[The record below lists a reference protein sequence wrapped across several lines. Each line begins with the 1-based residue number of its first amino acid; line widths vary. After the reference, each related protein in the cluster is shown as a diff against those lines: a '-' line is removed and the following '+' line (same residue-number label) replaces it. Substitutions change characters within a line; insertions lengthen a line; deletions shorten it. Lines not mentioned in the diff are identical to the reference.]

1 MAKDLFIS
9 RIVLQNDQM
18 GEVSQPRR
26 ETNAKMVLFSFWHW
40 AEGSLLALLSP
51 PICSGF
57 VCGLPVDRILTHI
70 RDSLSWSYFYPRPLP
85 FFSPS
90 HFLQSL
96 RSQKKFNV
104 IFHIILKFFRYNTYQ
119 YFKISSSSQCFL
131 NLAVRIF
138 FQISHLNSFQYNK
151 IHCVLLYS

>member
-1 MAKDLFIS
+1 MAKDLSIS

-57 VCGLPVDRILTHI
+57 VCGLPVDRILTHS

-85 FFSPS
+85 FFFFSFFSP
-90 HFLQSL
+90 HFLQGP
-96 RSQKKFNV
+96 RIQRKFNV
-104 IFHIILKFFRYNTYQ
+104 ISHIILKFFRYDTYQ
-119 YFKISSSSQCFL
+119 YFKISSSSQSFL

-138 FQISHLNSFQYNK
+138 FQISHQF
-151 IHCVLLYS
+151 LLV